1 MGFGIYS
8 LIEAGILMV
17 NAVAI
22 LNEERFLSKIGWSA
36 NTPVAQDQF
45 TYNAPE
51 APGVKSKMVELIH
64 SVRTLLRIPL
74 IFVNTLVVVLE
85 LLFG

>member
-22 LNEERFLSKIGWSA
+22 LNEERFLSKSRSNGL
-36 NTPVAQDQF
+36 
-45 TYNAPE
+45 
-51 APGVKSKMVELIH
+51 K
-64 SVRTLLRIPL
+64 TLK
-74 IFVNTLVVVLE
+74 
-85 LLFG
+85 LFKKAFC

>member
-8 LIEAGILMV
+8 LIEAGVLLI
-17 NAVAI
+17 NALAI

-36 NTPVAQDQF
+36 NTNQDQF
-45 TYNAPE
+45 SYGE
-51 APGVKSKMVELIH
+51 APGVKTRLIELIS
-64 SVRTLLRIPL
+64 SVRTLMRIPL
-74 IFVNTLVVVLE
+74 IFVNSLVIVLE

>member
-8 LIEAGILMV
+8 LIEAGVLLI
-17 NAVAI
+17 NALAI

-36 NTPVAQDQF
+36 NGSQDQF
-45 TYNAPE
+45 SYGE
-51 APGVKSKMVELIH
+51 APGVKTRLIELIS
-64 SVRTLLRIPL
+64 SVRTLMRIPL
-74 IFVNTLVVVLE
+74 IFVNSLVIVLE